1 MKSSL
6 FAWLFAFFTPVFPLM
21 IIVGMFIIFD
31 TYMGR
36 KAVSVKARKEG
47 KNPRDY
53 VKSSKTRAGLFR
65 KFFLY
70 NSVLLSVYLIDL
82 FVLGDFVEQHI
93 PLDHLITRGG
103 MVVLC
108 WVEYD
113 SIDEKYYKIY
123 GVTLTSVIKDKVN
136 KIKKLLQAIF
146 KFIENKKL

>member
-21 IIVGMFIIFD
+21 IIVGMFIVFD

-36 KAVSVKARKEG
+36 KAVSVMAKSKGE
-47 KNPRDY
+47 NPRKY
-53 VKSSKTRAGLFR
+53 LKSSITRAGLFR

-82 FVLGDFVEQHI
+82 FVLGEFVEQHLPI
-93 PLDHLITRGG
+93 DHLITRGG

-113 SIDEKYYKIY
+113 SIDEKYYKIN
-123 GVTLTSVIKDKVN
+123 GITLTCVIKDKVN
-136 KIKKLLQAIF
+136 KFKGLLQAIF
-146 KFIENKKL
+146 KFTEKKKL